1 MIKNKNKNAEHTIS
15 EDEDFL
21 QRIFLKQELVFT
33 HTASEKNI
41 LLSHL

>member
-15 EDEDFL
+15 EDFL